1 MIQPSQNKPKVQGEL
16 NRLKVSKKTAVF
28 LARMGGEIG
37 EKSLSTQQ
45 EEMGKMSMS
54 DTEYT

>member
-16 NRLKVSKKTAVF
+16 NRLKVSKTAVF